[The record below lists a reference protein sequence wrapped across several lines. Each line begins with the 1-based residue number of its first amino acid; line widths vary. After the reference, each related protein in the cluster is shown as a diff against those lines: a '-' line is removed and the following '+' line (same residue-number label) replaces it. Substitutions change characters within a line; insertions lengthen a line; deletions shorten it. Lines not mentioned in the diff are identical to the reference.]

1 MVRPEQQGAP
11 GVRRGLT
18 RREILLGGGGVAL
31 GAFATAAGVSSLDSG
46 SDAAPATSSSE
57 GGSVFRGDQVIPWAG
72 THQAGITTTPQ
83 GFLTLVAFDLGD
95 HVDRLRL
102 GRLLKIWTEGIS
114 RLTAGRGGLTDSEPE
129 LAQYPAGLTVTVGL
143 GPGAFTKTGMEDQR
157 PDWLEQL
164 PAYPIDQLEDGWS
177 EGDLVLQVCG
187 EDPST
192 VAHAARFLAKDAK
205 AFATVR
211 WVQRGHRNAAGQV
224 PEGSTFRNPFGQLD
238 GSSNLQGEEDEY
250 VYLGQDAPAWL
261 QGGSTMV
268 VRRIH
273 MNLDTWDELDRPGRE
288 TAIGR
293 ALDTGAPLTGGTEMD
308 PAKLDA
314 VNELGF
320 PVIDTAAH
328 IRRARTE
335 DPTQRFLRRPY
346 AYEGEPTVVPSDT
359 GLVFIT
365 FQKDIE
371 HQYKPVQ
378 ERLAQLDL
386 LNQWTTPIGSAVFA
400 IPRGVTEDEY
410 AAGGFLASDLFTDLD
425 V

>member
-1 MVRPEQQGAP
+1 MSPRNRSTDPSS
-11 GVRRGLT
+11 GLT
-18 RREILLGGGGVAL
+18 RREILLGGSGVAL
-31 GAFATAAGVSSLDSG
+31 GAFATAAGVTALDVGTHSTTA
-46 SDAAPATSSSE
+46 STSSPAQAT
-57 GGSVFRGDQVIPWAG
+57 FQGDRVIDWTGP
-72 THQAGITTTPQ
+72 HQAGITTAPQ
-83 GFLTLVAFDLGD
+83 GFLTLMAFDLAA

-114 RLTAGRGGLTDSEPE
+114 RLTAGQGGLTDTEPE
-129 LAQYPAGLTVTVGL
+129 LAQYPAGLTITVGL
-143 GPGAFTKTGMEDQR
+143 GPGAFTKTAMEEQR
-157 PDWLEQL
+157 PQWLQQL
-164 PAYPIDQLEDGWS
+164 PAYDIDELQDRWS

-211 WVQRGHRNAAGQV
+211 WVQHGHRNAAGQT
-224 PEGSTFRNPFGQLD
+224 PPGMTFRNPFGQLD
-238 GSSNLQGEEDEY
+238 GSSNLQEEEDSL
-250 VYLGQDAPAWL
+250 VFLGTESPSWL
-261 QGGSTMV
+261 NGGSTMI

-288 TAIGR
+288 VVIGR
-293 ALDTGAPLTGGTEMD
+293 TLDTGAPLTGGDEFSD
-308 PAKLDA
+308 PELDA

-328 IRRARTE
+328 IRRSRTD

-346 AYEGEPTVVPSDT
+346 TYEGEPTLVPSDT
-359 GLVFIT
+359 GLIFIT
-365 FQKDIE
+365 FQRDIE

-400 IPRGVTEDEY
+400 IPRGITAEEF
-410 AAGGFLASDLFTDLD
+410 AAGGFLASELFSGLDL
-425 V
+425 